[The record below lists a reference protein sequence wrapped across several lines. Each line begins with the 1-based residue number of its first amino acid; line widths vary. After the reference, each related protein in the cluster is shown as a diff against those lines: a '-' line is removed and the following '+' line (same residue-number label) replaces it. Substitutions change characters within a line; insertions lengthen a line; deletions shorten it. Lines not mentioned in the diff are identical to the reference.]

1 MPGKPNS
8 RPSCG
13 VEIVR
18 LLRRSGRPA
27 NEGAAGLSRTIIAV
41 GGDHTNRMPF
51 GDHGEVHMR
60 PRLASSLL
68 IALFLLA
75 GCASSTSVRS
85 SGSENGSRS
94 QMIFGLPF

>member
-1 MPGKPNS
+1 
-8 RPSCG
+8 
-13 VEIVR
+13 
-18 LLRRSGRPA
+18 
-27 NEGAAGLSRTIIAV
+27 
-41 GGDHTNRMPF
+41 MPF